1 MVFHSKRSFQAMA
14 VRRVDFL
21 NERSQDNISEKGKS
35 SVSFR
40 QGEVVHSFRSLQGIV
55 VLPGDFRG
63 PENSEMTGV
72 WSEGRSLF
80 LGAGS
85 IKERR

>member
-1 MVFHSKRSFQAMA
+1 MKRSFQAMA

-40 QGEVVHSFRSLQGIV
+40 QGDGGALFSISS
-55 VLPGDFRG
+55 GDCR
-63 PENSEMTGV
+63 V
-72 WSEGRSLF
+72 AW
-80 LGAGS
+80 
-85 IKERR
+85 